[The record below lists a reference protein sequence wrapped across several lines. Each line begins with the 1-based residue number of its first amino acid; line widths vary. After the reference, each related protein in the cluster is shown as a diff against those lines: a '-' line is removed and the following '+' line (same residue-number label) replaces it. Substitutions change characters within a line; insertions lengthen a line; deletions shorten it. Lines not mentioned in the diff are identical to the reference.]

1 MKRFRLICSIATLL
15 FFVVAAAPAV
25 SAETITIQIYPT
37 DVPDEQ
43 PPRVNVGDAP
53 AGFGPDSWQG
63 PASGKSNWHARY
75 LADGDALSDL
85 FPDDAATLTIADLAE
100 ISYYTNRP
108 SGTPA
113 GRDWWVQVYTRP
125 TGVGD
130 NASWHHDRFINN
142 YADHATIDVWTLHS
156 TSSGMT
162 FDSNG
167 LNGPEGEM
175 TLTEF
180 IAAHGDELIEMI
192 SVQTDSGWNG
202 FDGFMDGLVITLTN
216 GNVGRVNFEGA
227 DAAPALTIAPDPL
240 SFPNQPAGT
249 TSAPGTV
256 TLSNTGSA
264 DLAILA
270 IDPAVAPFA
279 EVTANSTCSPLP
291 FTLAPSESCTL
302 EYTYTPVAPGDE
314 DDQVI
319 AVTTDVPGAADSF
332 VLQGN
337 APALTVTEI
346 PTLSEVGL
354 VALVIL
360 LLGAATL
367 RLRRPTA

>member
-1 MKRFRLICSIATLL
+1 MKMYGWVCAIATCVVLL
-15 FFVVAAAPAV
+15 LVAVPAV
-25 SAETITIQIYPT
+25 SADTITIQVDPT
-37 DVPDEQ
+37 EVPDEQ
-43 PPRVNVGDAP
+43 PPRVNSGDAP

-75 LADGDALSDL
+75 LADGDALSAL

-113 GRDWWVQVYTRP
+113 GRDWWIQIYTRP

-130 NASWHHDRFINN
+130 NASWHHDRFINDF
-142 YADHATIDVWTLHS
+142 ADHATIDIWTQHS

-175 TLTEF
+175 TLAEM

-216 GNVGRVNFEGA
+216 GNVGRVNFEGVG
-227 DAAPALTIAPDPL
+227 AAPALTIAPDPL
-240 SFPNQPAGT
+240 TFPDQPAGT

-256 TLSNTGSA
+256 TLTNTGSA
-264 DLAILA
+264 DVAILA

-279 EVTANSTCSPLP
+279 EVTADSTCSPLP

-302 EYTYTPVAPGDE
+302 VYTYTPAAPGDE

-319 AVTTDVPGAADSF
+319 DVTTDVAGATDSF

-337 APALTVTEI
+337 APALVVTEI

-367 RLRRPTA
+367 RLRRRPA